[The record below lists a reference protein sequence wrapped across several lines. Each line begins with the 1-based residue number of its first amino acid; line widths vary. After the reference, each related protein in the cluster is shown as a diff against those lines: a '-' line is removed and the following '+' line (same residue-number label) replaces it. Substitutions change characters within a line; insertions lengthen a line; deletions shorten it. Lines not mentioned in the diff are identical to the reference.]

1 MCRLVNACAE
11 ERVMSMPLVSSFGD
25 LVLSFASVF
34 TQPSFRNF
42 MTMLTGWVFCL
53 GRHTVTGL
61 HAPQGGPDLRR
72 SLTFGIVAAGAVAEK
87 DFSCFHRFFS
97 RANWSLDSLGRVILK
112 LALRFVPEGETVLF
126 AVDDTL
132 GRKTGRHIWGAGM
145 PDGPYLK
152 RIGPSGHHDPLRST
166 PSRPVFSF
174 GHSWVVLS
182 IIVPLPFVSHRR
194 FAIPFLFRLY
204 RKKLKQ
210 RRPGRPKGGSKS
222 TGGATP
228 GEYRTRPELA
238 VEMLGIA
245 AEWLNGRRFRVVGDS
260 EYSGKSVSRDLPE
273 TADLIGR
280 MPMNAALYGE
290 PRAPTPGRL
299 GRPRKRGERLPNP
312 AELARSRKVRWTK
325 TRVDIYGKSTKVWFK
340 SVDALWYN
348 SAGTRLLRIV
358 VVRDPSGRRR
368 DDCFFTTDLS
378 MKPTEIIETI
388 AKRWALEVTFRDAKQ
403 SLGFEEP
410 QSWSRKAVERTAPMA
425 FVLYS
430 LTVLWYAE
438 HGEALREKWFAERP
452 WYRRKR
458 GPSFADMVA
467 TLRQASWVE
476 ASFRDPGRRPGSGKT
491 TPKRLLQRQTWLS
504 AAG

>member
-1 MCRLVNACAE
+1 M
-11 ERVMSMPLVSSFGD
+11 MIPLVSSFGD
-25 LVLSFASVF
+25 LALSFASIF
-34 TQPSFRNF
+34 TQPSFQSF
-42 MTMLTGWVFCL
+42 LTMLMGWVFCL

-61 HAPQGGPDLRR
+61 
-72 SLTFGIVAAGAVAEK
+72 IVAAGATEK
-87 DFSCFHRFFS
+87 KHFSCFHRFFS
-97 RANWSLDSLGRVILK
+97 RASWSLDSVGRVILN

-145 PDGPYLK
+145 
-152 RIGPSGHHDPLRST
+152 HHDPLRST

-210 RRPGRPKGGSKS
+210 RPPGRPRVERKS
-222 TGGATP
+222 TGDATP
-228 GEYRTRPELA
+228 SEYCTRPELA
-238 VEMLGIA
+238 VEMLDIA
-245 AEWLNGRRFRVVGDS
+245 AEWLDGRRSRMVGDS
-260 EYSGKSVSRDLPE
+260 EYSGKSISRHLPE
-273 TADLIGR
+273 TADLVGR
-280 MPMNAALYGE
+280 MVMNAALYEE
-290 PRAPTPGRL
+290 PSAPKPGRS
-299 GRPRKRGERLPNP
+299 GRPRKKGERLPNP
-312 AELARSRKVRWTK
+312 AELAKSRKVRWTK
-325 TRVDIYGKSTKVWFK
+325 TCVDIYGKSARVWFK
-340 SVDALWYN
+340 SVRALWYN
-348 SAGTRLLRIV
+348 SAGTRLLRVV

-368 DDCFFTTDLS
+368 NDCFFTTDLS
-378 MKPTEIIETI
+378 MTPTEIIETI
-388 AKRWALEVTFRDAKQ
+388 AKRWALEVTFHDAKQ

-425 FVLYS
+425 FVVYS

-438 HGEALREKWFAERP
+438 HGEALREKWFVKRP
-452 WYRRKR
+452 WYRKKM
-458 GPSFADMVA
+458 GASFADMLA

-476 ASFRDPGRRPGSGKT
+476 ASFRDPGQRPGSGKT
-491 TPKRLLQRQTWLS
+491 TGKRLLQLQTWLS